1 MMSPTLDFHTG
12 QLQGS
17 PLVTKDVRLRDLN
30 HVFLHESARLE
41 MDPETMVYQ
50 VQVFQAISEETEGGL
65 FWGTTTVHPGMV
77 GDEYFMTRGHY
88 HTKLNRSEFYLTL
101 RGEGALLLMSADRQ
115 VRSEPMHAGTLHYI
129 PGETAHRVANTGAEQ
144 LIFTACWPSD
154 AGHDYESI
162 ARDGFSACMRQS
174 MGRPVLIRDPQS

>member
-1 MMSPTLDFHTG
+1 MSPTLDFHSG
-12 QLQGS
+12 QLHGS

-30 HVFLHESARLE
+30 QIFLHESAWLQ

-50 VQVFQAISEETEGGL
+50 VQVFQTISEETEGGL
-65 FWGTTTVHPGMV
+65 FWGTTAVQPGMV

-88 HTKLNRSEFYLTL
+88 HAKLNRSEFYLTL

-115 VRSEPMHAGTLHYI
+115 VRSEPMRAGTLHYI
-129 PGETAHRVANTGAEQ
+129 PGETAHRVANIGAEQ

-154 AGHDYESI
+154 AGHDYERI
-162 ARDGFSACMRQS
+162 ARDGFAVRMRQI
-174 MGRPVLIRDPQS
+174 MGKPELIRDSQP